1 MLTTFAISAAAV
13 SSTCS
18 IAGTAAYCFACVSLG
33 STILHIKKLVKV
45 V

>member
-13 SSTCS
+13 SSACS
-18 IAGTAAYCFACVSLG
+18 IASTAAYCFACVSLG
-33 STILHIKKLVKV
+33 STVLHIKKMVKV

>member
-13 SSTCS
+13 SSACH
-18 IAGTAAYCFACVSLG
+18 IASTAAYCFTCVSIG
-33 STILHIKKLVKV
+33 SAILHIKKLVKV